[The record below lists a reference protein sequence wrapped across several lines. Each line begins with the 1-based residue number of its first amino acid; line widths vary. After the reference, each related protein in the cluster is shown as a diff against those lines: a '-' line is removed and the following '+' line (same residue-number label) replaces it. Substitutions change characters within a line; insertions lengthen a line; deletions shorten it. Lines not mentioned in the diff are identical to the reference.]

1 MAAVRSEA
9 VQMEHWKT
17 IVLTVPAHSAETEA
31 AAPSEPS
38 EVLAVMR
45 IAIAIVVDSAVAI
58 AVDSE
63 TDLPPTADHPL
74 ASPLVLLL
82 QTAVRLVEI
91 VAAVRSAAEVAPIP
105 AYAVHS
111 AAEAAMVPVRLAAVL
126 PAARAA
132 TAAEA
137 ISVEED
143 RANLRKMDS

>member
-9 VQMEHWKT
+9 VQMDHWKT
-17 IVLTVPAHSAETEA
+17 IVPIVPVHSAETEA

-45 IAIAIVVDSAVAI
+45 IAIAIAVDSEIAI

-63 TDLPPTADHPL
+63 TDLPPTADHPM

-91 VAAVRSAAEVAPIP
+91 VAAVLSEAEVARIP
-105 AYAVHS
+105 ACAAHS
-111 AAEAAMVPVRLAAVL
+111 AAEA
-126 PAARAA
+126 
-132 TAAEA
+132 T
-137 ISVEED
+137 SVEED
-143 RANLRKMDS
+143 RFNLWK

>member
-1 MAAVRSEA
+1 MAAVLSEA
-9 VQMEHWKT
+9 AQMDHWKT
-17 IVLTVPAHSAETEA
+17 IVPIVPVHSAETEA
-31 AAPSEPS
+31 AARSEPS
-38 EVLAVMR
+38 EVLAAMR
-45 IAIAIVVDSAVAI
+45 IAIAIAM
-58 AVDSE
+58 DSE

-91 VAAVRSAAEVAPIP
+91 VAAVLSEAEAVPTP
-105 AYAVHS
+105 VYAVLS
-111 AAEAAMVPVRLAAVL
+111 EAAAAMVPVRLAVVL

-143 RANLRKMDS
+143 RANLRKMEN

>member
-1 MAAVRSEA
+1 MAAVLSEA
-9 VQMEHWKT
+9 AQMDHLKT

-31 AAPSEPS
+31 AARSEPS
-38 EVLAVMR
+38 EVLAAMR
-45 IAIAIVVDSAVAI
+45 IAIAIAVDSAIAI

-63 TDLPPTADHPL
+63 ADLPPTADHPL

-91 VAAVRSAAEVAPIP
+91 VAAVLSE
-105 AYAVHS
+105 
-111 AAEAAMVPVRLAAVL
+111 AEAAMVPVRLAVVQ

-143 RANLRKMDS
+143 RANLRKMES

>member
-9 VQMEHWKT
+9 VQMDHWKT
-17 IVLTVPAHSAETEA
+17 IVPIVPVHSAETEA
-31 AAPSEPS
+31 VARSEPS
-38 EVLAVMR
+38 EVLVAVK
-45 IAIAIVVDSAVAI
+45 IAIAI

-63 TDLPPTADHPL
+63 AVLLPIADHPM

-91 VAAVRSAAEVAPIP
+91 VAAVLSEAEAVPTP
-105 AYAVHS
+105 VYAVLS
-111 AAEAAMVPVRLAAVL
+111 EAAAAMVPVRLAAVL
-126 PAARAA
+126 PAARVA
-132 TAAEA
+132 TVAEA

>member
-9 VQMEHWKT
+9 VQMDHWKT
-17 IVLTVPAHSAETEA
+17 IVPIVPVHSAETEA

-38 EVLAVMR
+38 EVLA
-45 IAIAIVVDSAVAI
+45 AVDSEIVI

-63 TDLPPTADHPL
+63 AVLPQTADHPM

-91 VAAVRSAAEVAPIP
+91 VAAVLSEAEAVPTP
-105 AYAVHS
+105 VYAVLS
-111 AAEAAMVPVRLAAVL
+111 EAAAAMVPVRLAAVL
-126 PAARAA
+126 PAARVA
-132 TAAEA
+132 TVAEA

>member
-9 VQMEHWKT
+9 VQMDHWKT
-17 IVLTVPAHSAETEA
+17 IVPIVPVHSAETEA

-45 IAIAIVVDSAVAI
+45 IAIAIAVDSEIAI

-63 TDLPPTADHPL
+63 TDLPPTADHPM

-91 VAAVRSAAEVAPIP
+91 VAAVLSEAEVARIP
-105 AYAVHS
+105 ACAAHS
-111 AAEAAMVPVRLAAVL
+111 AAEA
-126 PAARAA
+126 
-132 TAAEA
+132 T
-137 ISVEED
+137 SVEED
-143 RANLRKMDS
+143 RFNLRK

>member
-45 IAIAIVVDSAVAI
+45 IAIAIVVDSEAVL
-58 AVDSE
+58 
-63 TDLPPTADHPL
+63 LPIADHPM

-82 QTAVRLVEI
+82 QAAVRLVETEE
-91 VAAVRSAAEVAPIP
+91 AVL
-105 AYAVHS
+105 S
-111 AAEAAMVPVRLAAVL
+111 AAEAAMVPVHLAAVL
-126 PAARAA
+126 PAA
-132 TAAEA
+132 TAEA
-137 ISVEED
+137 TSAEED
-143 RANLRKMDS
+143 RFNLWKFES

>member
-1 MAAVRSEA
+1 MSIARIMAAALSEA
-9 VQMEHWKT
+9 AQMDHWKT

-31 AAPSEPS
+31 AARSEPS
-38 EVLAVMR
+38 EVLAAMR
-45 IAIAIVVDSAVAI
+45 IAIAI

-63 TDLPPTADHPL
+63 ADLPPTADHPL

-91 VAAVRSAAEVAPIP
+91 VAAVLSEAEAVPTP
-105 AYAVHS
+105 VYAVLS
-111 AAEAAMVPVRLAAVL
+111 EAAAAMVPVRLAAVQ

-143 RANLRKMDS
+143 RANLRKMES

>member
-9 VQMEHWKT
+9 VQMDHWKT
-17 IVLTVPAHSAETEA
+17 IVPIVPVHSAETEA

-45 IAIAIVVDSAVAI
+45 IAIAI

-63 TDLPPTADHPL
+63 AVLLPIADHPM

-91 VAAVRSAAEVAPIP
+91 VAAVLSEAEAVPTP
-105 AYAVHS
+105 VYAVLS
-111 AAEAAMVPVRLAAVL
+111 EAAAAMVPVRLAAVL
-126 PAARAA
+126 PAAMAA

-137 ISVEED
+137 TSVEED
-143 RANLRKMDS
+143 RFNLRK

>member
-1 MAAVRSEA
+1 MAAVLSEA
-9 VQMEHWKT
+9 AQMNHWKT

-31 AAPSEPS
+31 AARSEPS
-38 EVLAVMR
+38 GVLAAMR
-45 IAIAIVVDSAVAI
+45 IAIAI

-63 TDLPPTADHPL
+63 ADLPPTADHPL

-91 VAAVRSAAEVAPIP
+91 VAAVLSEAEAVPTP
-105 AYAVHS
+105 VYAVLS
-111 AAEAAMVPVRLAAVL
+111 EAAAAMVPVRLAVVL

-143 RANLRKMDS
+143 RANLRKMES